1 MVGNVFVLWLL
12 FGRLLGQLVSKMT
25 YYLSRDCQIPLGRDT
40 LHPYRDT
47 AHLRVDAL
55 QGGLVIQSHN
65 WWLPQINQTVPS
77 SAANHSQHSVYP
89 LNFSCEIVIHTP
101 VENARIMLRIEEFY
115 VPSASE
121 DCVDNYLYVFD
132 SNTAKSKAMPEAGG
146 ERGLCRAS
154 YPRFPIFTTKSA
166 ICIAFHTSAHLSP
179 VPPNYRPGF
188 RLILTTVHDT
198 TTTAC
203 PQGLFYCGLRP
214 HPSYVDS
221 KQQQQQQ
228 QQLQPPPPVSYG
240 HLGLAFGSST
250 PLKSTGSAVHS
261 LSSASASNP
270 GSVASSFVDRS
281 NPAPLST
288 SVSSSRDLGRSALG
302 YCIPERT
309 VCDGIGNCADSR
321 DESVAQCGESGS
333 SE

>member
-1 MVGNVFVLWLL
+1 HVIFPNFT
-12 FGRLLGQLVSKMT
+12 SD
-25 YYLSRDCQIPLGRDT
+25 YLSRDCQIPLGRDT

-166 ICIAFHTSAHLSP
+166 ICIAFHWGTTSDWGLSSSETEWDDSAYFSP
-179 VPPNYRPGF
+179 VCDF
-188 RLILTTVHDT
+188 TVIRDT
-198 TTTAC
+198 RAT
-203 PQGLFYCGLRP
+203 FEE
-214 HPSYVDS
+214 
-221 KQQQQQQ
+221 KN
-228 QQLQPPPPVSYG
+228 
-240 HLGLAFGSST
+240 
-250 PLKSTGSAVHS
+250 
-261 LSSASASNP
+261 LS
-270 GSVASSFVDRS
+270 
-281 NPAPLST
+281 
-288 SVSSSRDLGRSALG
+288 
-302 YCIPERT
+302 
-309 VCDGIGNCADSR
+309 
-321 DESVAQCGESGS
+321 
-333 SE
+333 